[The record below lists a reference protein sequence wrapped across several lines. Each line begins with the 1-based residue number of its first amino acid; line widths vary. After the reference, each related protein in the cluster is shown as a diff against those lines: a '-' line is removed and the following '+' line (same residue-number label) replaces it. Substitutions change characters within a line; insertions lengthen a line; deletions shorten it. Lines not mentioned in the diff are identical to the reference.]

1 MNERS
6 LKDLFHLI
14 KKVLPEGQ
22 ELISLPPETPI
33 REALEIMRKNN
44 ISQIPIVESE
54 SVMGVFSYKSLAQG
68 MLKLL
73 PAKKNPIELPVEEFI
88 EDLKFALITDE
99 LTSLL
104 DEFDLKDAVLVG
116 REDHLQGIVTV
127 VDALNYFYQVSTPY
141 ILLREIELAIREL
154 IRRSISEIDFKGCID
169 KTLKD
174 YYEKNKQH
182 VPTCLEDLTFNDY
195 LMILRFRGTWN
206 KFSSAFG
213 ENSDMVCTKL
223 ERLPKLRNDVFHFR
237 REITIEEYEKLRD
250 VRDWLLKR
258 IKKYEA
264 RKKNTNN
271 E

>member
-1 MNERS
+1 
-6 LKDLFHLI
+6 
-14 KKVLPEGQ
+14 
-22 ELISLPPETPI
+22 
-33 REALEIMRKNN
+33 
-44 ISQIPIVESE
+44 
-54 SVMGVFSYKSLAQG
+54 
-68 MLKLL
+68 
-73 PAKKNPIELPVEEFI
+73 
-88 EDLKFALITDE
+88 
-99 LTSLL
+99 
-104 DEFDLKDAVLVG
+104 
-116 REDHLQGIVTV
+116 
-127 VDALNYFYQVSTPY
+127 
-141 ILLREIELAIREL
+141 LLREIELAIREL

-174 YYEKNKQH
+174 YYEKNNQQ

-206 KFSSAFG
+206 KFSAAFG
-213 ENSDMVCTKL
+213 ENSDIVYTKL
-223 ERLPKLRNDVFHFR
+223 EPLPKLRNDVFHFR